1 MPLPQQFTKLTA
13 VVGIASSVG
22 CASLGHGPSPVPLQG
37 SQAHQ
42 VGAQFDAPILLSLPE
57 GTSLL
62 DYGFGST
69 LWYRQKVGTDLEL
82 IVESGANISGAIL
95 PFGNVAVRKY
105 LRDQE
110 GPVSV
115 AVEGSIGLLSVDVG
129 LPVALRL
136 GSRPIWLTSH
146 PSVGYFYWGWA
157 YVPVGIAARPLDT
170 LELSVTA
177 GSFLFSQDRSFVFPT
192 AQFAASYSW

>member
-1 MPLPQQFTKLTA
+1 MLLGSGPRSLTA

-110 GPVSV
+110 GPPS
-115 AVEGSIGLLSVDVG
+115 
-129 LPVALRL
+129 ALRWRAAL
-136 GSRPIWLTSH
+136 DCSRSMLAFRWLFVWGAV
-146 PSVGYFYWGWA
+146 PSG
-157 YVPVGIAARPLDT
+157 
-170 LELSVTA
+170 
-177 GSFLFSQDRSFVFPT
+177 
-192 AQFAASYSW
+192 